1 MAKMTISG
9 LKSFVETYV
18 AAAKQAGTWNATT
31 DNFLGLLDKVGK
43 QITIDGSFQDK
54 LVELDGDDLPL
65 GKTIEEWFI
74 DLTLPSDYDAS
85 GTNTL
90 APHMPTVEDV
100 AYSYTLGRKVIA
112 TTERYNNIERAAI
125 SAGDA
130 ANMISKIM
138 ERLTNSYTL
147 YKYAQKKQLLGNFA
161 AKADTAGRSQVIAVP
176 SNTSSAEAFIKQVKV
191 DVEAASFPAE
201 GNSIGGTLI
210 GAAPELVLYVKKGVM
225 PVVEVDAIAGAFQK
239 DALALPCRVV
249 TVDDFGTADSK
260 IWAIMVDPR
269 GVKLHKGY
277 QAVRTQE
284 NAEGDFMNAFLHTE
298 NTGFIS
304 KNSFVKVYKSAN

>member
-1 MAKMTISG
+1 MAKMTIAG

-18 AAAKQAGTWNATT
+18 AAAKQAGSWVAST

-43 QITIDGSFQDK
+43 QITIDGTFQDK
-54 LVELDGDDLPL
+54 LPELSGDELPL

-74 DLTLPSDYDAS
+74 DLTLPTDYDAT
-85 GTNTL
+85 GANTL

-130 ANMISKIM
+130 ANMISKVM
-138 ERLTNSYTL
+138 ERLTNSYSL
-147 YKYAQKKQLLGNFA
+147 YTYAQKKQLLGNFA
-161 AKADTAGRSQVIAVP
+161 AKAVAAGRSQDIAVP
-176 SNTSSAEAFIKQVKV
+176 TNTSTAEAFIRQVKS

-201 GNSIGGTLI
+201 GNSLGGTLI

-239 DALALPCRVV
+239 EALALPCRVV
-249 TVDDFGTADSK
+249 VVDDFGTADSK
-260 IWAIMVDPR
+260 IWGIMVDPR
-269 GVKLHKGY
+269 GVKLHNSY
-277 QAVRTQE
+277 HVVRNQE
-284 NAEGDFMNAFLHTE
+284 NAEGDFINFYDHSE

-304 KNSFVKVYKSAN
+304 KNSFVKVYKAQ